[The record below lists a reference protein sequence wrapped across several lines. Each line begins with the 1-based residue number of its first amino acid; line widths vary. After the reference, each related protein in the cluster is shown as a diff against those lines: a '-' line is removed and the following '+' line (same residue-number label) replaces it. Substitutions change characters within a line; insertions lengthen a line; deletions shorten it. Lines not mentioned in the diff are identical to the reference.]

1 VDWTL
6 KPLLA
11 YGRQAD
17 PQVPVGCRRQI
28 AGITG
33 NNAREDKLH
42 GPDRDQ
48 RHRHYNNNYNN
59 NYNNIITTTSSTT
72 TTTTTRTTASTTRYD
87 DTRHHR
93 ASELELEKSRLR
105 SRSAR
110 RVADEQLP

>member
-1 VDWTL
+1 MDWTL

-59 NYNNIITTTSSTT
+59 IITTTTSTT